1 MVADR
6 CPRIMAGPPGTIERM
21 CRRTAAALT
30 AATVAVTLAAC
41 SPGTPDAG
49 AGAAGGRPPAATPA
63 PTPAASRVTAPTGRA
78 PARASAVGVRRLSLN
93 RGGDRPLT
101 VTVWYPATGAPGS
114 RTAAPG
120 RFPVV
125 VFSHGLGGRPADYE
139 PLLTRWA
146 AAGFVVAAPAYPFTS
161 RGAAR
166 QSVLDVLNQ
175 PADASYVL
183 TEVLALDRRAGDRLR
198 GHLDTGRVAAAGHSA
213 GGITTVGLFA
223 GARDR
228 RLAAGIV
235 LAGNSLGVGTR
246 FTGPA
251 VPLLFVHGRRDEVVS
266 YASGKALY
274 DAVPWPKAMLSVRN
288 GRHVLFDGDDSF
300 PVVADSTTD
309 FLRWSLYGD
318 AGAKRRLARQAE
330 RGGIAAFDDDL

>member
-1 MVADR
+1 
-6 CPRIMAGPPGTIERM
+6 
-21 CRRTAAALT
+21 
-30 AATVAVTLAAC
+30 
-41 SPGTPDAG
+41 
-49 AGAAGGRPPAATPA
+49 
-63 PTPAASRVTAPTGRA
+63 
-78 PARASAVGVRRLSLN
+78 
-93 RGGDRPLT
+93 
-101 VTVWYPATGAPGS
+101 
-114 RTAAPG
+114 
-120 RFPVV
+120 